1 MTRYIQRHSRL
12 ARVTHG
18 VAAVSCIF
26 LALTGVAV
34 FTPAISEALGGTF
47 VYWMRM
53 LHRIAAVPFILFPLI
68 ALVRSPKGAAHL
80 FKNNI
85 FGKWDKDDWEFARK
99 FVPYLFNPQKVH
111 MPPQHEVK
119 GAQRMADGGLVI
131 MGILMALSGLVM
143 WAEAGWIL
151 GSTGIAMSA
160 SLIWAAHI
168 IHDIGFLVII
178 VFGLGHIYLGAGIF
192 QPYKG
197 TANLMWGDGKVS
209 EADAAYHWGY
219 WANTRLGTGE
229 GVTTEKK

>member
-53 LHRIAAVPFILFPLI
+53 LHRIAAVPFILFP
-68 ALVRSPKGAAHL
+68 ADRSRSFSEGCRAPLQEQHL
-80 FKNNI
+80 RQV
-85 FGKWDKDDWEFARK
+85 GKDDWEFSRK

-143 WAEAGWIL
+143 WAEAGWIP

>member
-85 FGKWDKDDWEFARK
+85 FGKWDKDDWEVRALPLQPAEGSYASAAR
-99 FVPYLFNPQKVH
+99 
-111 MPPQHEVK
+111 
-119 GAQRMADGGLVI
+119 
-131 MGILMALSGLVM
+131 
-143 WAEAGWIL
+143 
-151 GSTGIAMSA
+151 
-160 SLIWAAHI
+160 
-168 IHDIGFLVII
+168 
-178 VFGLGHIYLGAGIF
+178 
-192 QPYKG
+192 
-197 TANLMWGDGKVS
+197 S
-209 EADAAYHWGY
+209 EGRAAYG
-219 WANTRLGTGE
+219 
-229 GVTTEKK
+229 

>member
-68 ALVRSPKGAAHL
+68 ALVRFP
-80 FKNNI
+80 
-85 FGKWDKDDWEFARK
+85 KWDKDDWEFARK

-143 WAEAGWIL
+143 WAEAGWL
-151 GSTGIAMSA
+151 PGSTGIAMSA

>member
-143 WAEAGWIL
+143 WAEAGWIP

-178 VFGLGHIYLGAGIF
+178 VFGLGHIYLVPASSSRTRHC
-192 QPYKG
+192 Q
-197 TANLMWGDGKVS
+197 LMWGDGKVS
-209 EADAAYHWGY
+209 ELTPPTTGLL
-219 WANTRLGTGE
+219 ANTRLGTGE
-229 GVTTEKK
+229 GVTTERK